1 MSSKLDY
8 KEMVKEAELAVASIK
23 DGELKGIAFGK
34 ILDTLLG
41 QKGLVREPRSST
53 DGGPKVQ
60 RANTGVKASKAKG
73 GPMVYIEEL
82 INDGFFK
89 TPKTLAAIRAELGN
103 GGHHIP
109 VTSLSRPMMIL
120 CQRRH
125 LRRQRTKDGTKQVF
139 TYANW

>member
-1 MSSKLDY
+1 VSSKLDY

-41 QKGLVREPRSST
+41 RQGTGKEPSPSKGK
-53 DGGPKVQ
+53 PKVQ
-60 RANTGVKASKAKG
+60 RANSAGKASKAKG
-73 GPMVYIEEL
+73 GPMGYIEEL
-82 INDGFFK
+82 ITDGFFK

-109 VTSLSRPMMIL
+109 VTSLSRPVMIL
-120 CQRRH
+120 CQRRR

-139 TYANW
+139 TYSNW